1 VTGNHR
7 FCDDSRP
14 SDTCDSIR
22 ASQQQYISGHPAG
35 STTHTLPHC
44 QLILFFQKR
53 TDAPPEHQ
61 AATTYGCFVFCRHTG
76 PRRGHF
82 DTLGP
87 RHSTP
92 TPDFPDFS
100 VNRPF
105 RYVTQQGSS
114 PLVGLAPHR
123 SLLMQLDRRCA
134 CQCGSLTCSCF
145 GFEFWC
151 FGVQMF
157 PAT

>member
-1 VTGNHR
+1 MTIPGRVTHA
-7 FCDDSRP
+7 
-14 SDTCDSIR
+14 IR
-22 ASQQQYISGHPAG
+22 LEPRSSNIFQATLLAAR
-35 STTHTLPHC
+35 HTLP
-44 QLILFFQKR
+44 
-53 TDAPPEHQ
+53 TDPFLPK
-61 AATTYGCFVFCRHTG
+61 TYGCSARTPGRYNLRMLRCLPAHRAF

-145 GFEFWC
+145 GFEFRC

>member
-1 VTGNHR
+1 MLDNPTLTHTRVTHA
-7 FCDDSRP
+7 
-14 SDTCDSIR
+14 IR
-22 ASQQQYISGHPAG
+22 LEPRSSNIFQATLLAAR
-35 STTHTLPHC
+35 HTLP
-44 QLILFFQKR
+44 
-53 TDAPPEHQ
+53 TDPFPPK
-61 AATTYGCFVFCRHTG
+61 TYGCSARTPGRYNLRMLRCLPAHRAF

-87 RHSTP
+87 RHSTT

-100 VNRPF
+100 VIRPF

-145 GFEFWC
+145 GFEFWS